1 MPTLMLRRL
10 PPELLARIRAYA
22 KAHDLRTPDA
32 AVRLLTA
39 GLDHL
44 AARSAGGVAATARL
58 TRGERQS
65 SGRRAV
71 LSRWYP
77 LRALVRAAADRP
89 DAPPAATWM
98 AEYLTDATLARLRPE
113 DLARIDAYAGGA
125 GDLQT
130 LLAAVLPLA
139 RAHWYETAI
148 TAQHG
153 TRMRLGYLAVPA
165 EGGIALGVVA
175 SAGGAG
181 KMVGPWG
188 PVVVTPTGMDRP
200 AGLPDLAWREV
211 RAGAGI
217 TIRALLLGL

>member
-1 MPTLMLRRL
+1 MPTLMLRRV
-10 PPELLARIRAYA
+10 PPKLLARIRAYA
-22 KAHDLRTPDA
+22 QAHDLRTPEA
-32 AVRLLTA
+32 AVRLITA

-58 TRGERQS
+58 TRGERQA
-65 SGRRAV
+65 SGRRAI

-98 AEYLTDATLARLRPE
+98 AEHLTDATLTRLRPE
-113 DLARIDAYAGGA
+113 DLARIDAYAGEA
-125 GDLQT
+125 GDLHA

-139 RAHWYETAI
+139 QAHWYETAV

-175 SAGGAG
+175 SAGAG
-181 KMVGPWG
+181 KMIGPWG
-188 PVVVTPTGMDRP
+188 PVMVTPTGMDRP
-200 AGLPDLAWREV
+200 ASLPDVAWREV